1 MYSYTKHVL
10 LDDPLAAVDSHTAK
24 HLVEQCFNG
33 PLLKNRTVVSSGN
46 FTEGSATDISQILVS
61 HHLDLLLSSA
71 DYIVRILDGRVA
83 AQGTPAELKNE
94 LAGIVAVET
103 AIARKEEPI
112 SADDA
117 TTLDMQKQGTEDMA
131 VQKAKDKKKGPARKL
146 VKDEE
151 RAVGNVKLATYARYF
166 RAATWITWILFF
178 IALLVQQG
186 SSLLERWWLKIW
198 GEAYNTRLHSW
209 FQFSG
214 THDQGQHIYSEL
226 RHTWLY
232 HDAVAPTVN
241 ATPDLAVQSV
251 GDYVRE
257 LPSADTHPLFYLGV
271 YACISILTIL
281 ASVAGSAASRW
292 GSYRAARKLHDEL
305 LDSVLR
311 STIRFFNTTPMGRI
325 LNRCTK
331 DIETVDGSLAGSLS
345 TVMIFTGSLIA
356 ATGMVIYVVPWFAF
370 PAVGIM
376 AMYYSYAVLYLRTGR
391 GLRRLEAT
399 SKSPIFSG
407 FAELLDGIV
416 SVRAFS
422 AEHRFFDGM
431 CKQVDTANA
440 AFYYYWMT
448 NRWLLLRF
456 DVLGA
461 MSVYATTILCLSGAV
476 SPGSAGVAITSA
488 QGFVQACYW
497 VSRFVGELE
506 MDFNSVER
514 IEEYLRLPR
523 EPPATIKGRQP
534 PAYWPSYNSNED
546 FIRAE
551 DIEIKYAPELPT
563 VFKGS
568 FSIKP
573 GEKIGLIGRTG
584 SGKSTVAMSLL
595 RFTDPAAGKIIL
607 DGIDIT
613 SIGVDDLR
621 SRITYI
627 PQDAVLFSGT
637 IRDNLDPF
645 GEHTDAELIE
655 ALTRVKLINSG
666 TAAATNAAGTP
677 AHSRNTSLVAVDQR
691 LAQVAAQDADLNRS
705 GSSSSLAS
713 GMGTPRV
720 NITLNSEVSAGGANF
735 SQGQRQLVAMAR
747 ALLRRSNLIVS
758 AIWWG
763 VADIRSWTRRP
774 RALTLVSCVALSIN

>member
-1 MYSYTKHVL
+1 ML
-10 LDDPLAAVDSHTAK
+10 W
-24 HLVEQCFNG
+24 
-33 PLLKNRTVVSSGN
+33 R
-46 FTEGSATDISQILVS
+46 
-61 HHLDLLLSSA
+61 SA
-71 DYIVRILDGRVA
+71 DYIVRIVDGRIDCK
-83 AQGTPAELKNE
+83 GTPPDLKNE
-94 LAGIVAVET
+94 LAGIVAIEAAVT
-103 AIARKEEPI
+103 SQQEPI
-112 SADDA
+112 TAEDA
-117 TTLDMQKQGTEDMA
+117 TALEMQEAAAEDNAME
-131 VQKAKDKKKGPARKL
+131 KKLNKKKGPGRKL
-146 VKDEE
+146 IKDEE
-151 RAVGNVKLATYARYF
+151 RAVGRVKMSTYARYF
-166 RAATWITWILFF
+166 RAATWITWIFF
-178 IALLVQQG
+178 FAALLLQQG

-198 GEAYNTRLHSW
+198 GEAYNTKLHSLY
-209 FQFSG
+209 QFSG
-214 THDQGQHIYSEL
+214 THEHLHSEP
-226 RHTWLY
+226 RHSWLY
-232 HDAVAPTVN
+232 HDAARSAAAN
-241 ATPDLAVQSV
+241 RTPDLAVQSDSV
-251 GDYVRE
+251 YIE
-257 LPSADTHPLFYLGV
+257 QLPSADTHPVYYLSI
-271 YACISILTIL
+271 YAAISCLTIF
-281 ASVAGSAASRW
+281 ASVCSSAASKW

-331 DIETVDGSLAGSLS
+331 DIETVDGSLASSLS
-345 TVMIFTGSLIA
+345 MVLVCTGSLIA
-356 ATGMVIYVVPWFAF
+356 VTGMVIYVVPLFAV
-370 PAVGIM
+370 PAVLIM
-376 AMYYSYAVLYLRTGR
+376 YLYYTYGVLYLRTGR

-407 FAELLDGIV
+407 FAEVLDGVI

-422 AEHRFFDGM
+422 AERRFFNTL

-440 AFYYYWMT
+440 AYYYYWMT

-461 MSVYATTILCLSGAV
+461 ASVYATTILCLSGAV

-497 VSRFVGELE
+497 VSRFIGELE

-514 IEEYLRLPR
+514 IEEYLLLPP
-523 EPPATIKGRQP
+523 EPPSTIPGHRP
-534 PAYWPSYNSNED
+534 PAYWPSYNNNQD

-551 DIEIKYAPELPT
+551 ELEIKYAPDLPT

-595 RFTDPAAGKIIL
+595 RFTDPASGKIYL

-637 IRDNLDPF
+637 VRDNLDPF

-655 ALTRVKLINSG
+655 ALSRVRLITPE
-666 TAAATNAAGTP
+666 TAAASIANTP
-677 AHSRNTSLVAVDQR
+677 AISRNTSFVAVDQR
-691 LAQVAAQDADLNRS
+691 VAQVAAQDAAITRADSSASLTG
-705 GSSSSLAS
+705 GS
-713 GMGTPRV
+713 GTPRV
-720 NITLNSEVSAGGANF
+720 QITLNSEVSAGGANF

-758 AIWWG
+758 SLG
-763 VADIRSWTRRP
+763 H
-774 RALTLVSCVALSIN
+774 LLS

>member
-1 MYSYTKHVL
+1 M
-10 LDDPLAAVDSHTAK
+10 
-24 HLVEQCFNG
+24 
-33 PLLKNRTVVSSGN
+33 
-46 FTEGSATDISQILVS
+46 
-61 HHLDLLLSSA
+61 
-71 DYIVRILDGRVA
+71 RILDGRIA
-83 AQGTPAELKNE
+83 CQGTPSELKSE
-94 LAGIVAVET
+94 LAGIVAVEAAVT
-103 AIARKEEPI
+103 RKEAPI
-112 SADDA
+112 SAEDA
-117 TTLDMQKQGTEDMA
+117 TTLEMQKEATEDMA
-131 VQKAKDKKKGPARKL
+131 VQKKKDKKKGPARKL

-151 RAVGNVKLATYARYF
+151 RAVGNVKLSTYARYF
-166 RAATWITWILFF
+166 RAATWITWIFFF

-198 GEAYNTRLHSW
+198 GEAYNTKLHSW

-214 THDQGQHIYSEL
+214 AHDHSQHIYSEL
-226 RHTWLY
+226 RHNWIY
-232 HDAVAPTVN
+232 HDSVAQSVN
-241 ATPDLAVQSV
+241 ATPDFAVQTAAE
-251 GDYVRE
+251 YVRK
-257 LPSADTHPLFYLGV
+257 LPSADSDPLFYLGV

-292 GSYRAARKLHDEL
+292 GSYRAARKLHNEL

-331 DIETVDGSLAGSLS
+331 DIETVDGSLASSLS
-345 TVMIFTGSLIA
+345 TVMVFTGSLIA
-356 ATGMVIYVVPWFAF
+356 ATGMVVYVVPWFAI
-370 PAVGIM
+370 PAIGIM
-376 AMYYSYAVLYLRTGR
+376 ALYYSYAVLYLRTGR

-407 FAELLDGIV
+407 FAELLDGII

-422 AEHRFFDGM
+422 AERRFFEGM

-461 MSVYATTILCLSGAV
+461 LSVYATTILCLSGAV

-514 IEEYLRLPR
+514 IEEYLLLPP
-523 EPPATIKGRQP
+523 EPPSTIPGHQP
-534 PAYWPSYNSNED
+534 PAYWPSYNGNND

-551 DIEIKYAPELPT
+551 NVEIKYAPELPT

-584 SGKSTVAMSLL
+584 SGKSTVAMSML

-655 ALTRVKLINSG
+655 ALTRVKLINPD
-666 TAAATNAAGTP
+666 TAAATRAGTP
-677 AHSRNTSLVAVDQR
+677 SPSRNASLVAVDQR
-691 LAQVAAQDADLNRS
+691 LAQVAAQDAAINRT

-713 GMGTPRV
+713 GTGTPRV
-720 NITLNSEVSAGGANF
+720 HITLNSEVSAGGANF

-758 AIWWG
+758 
-763 VADIRSWTRRP
+763 
-774 RALTLVSCVALSIN
+774 

>member
-1 MYSYTKHVL
+1 M
-10 LDDPLAAVDSHTAK
+10 
-24 HLVEQCFNG
+24 
-33 PLLKNRTVVSSGN
+33 
-46 FTEGSATDISQILVS
+46 S
-61 HHLDLLLSSA
+61 HHLDLLVSSA
-71 DYIVRILDGRVA
+71 DYIVRVLDGRIA
-83 AQGTPAELKNE
+83 CQGTPSELNGE

-103 AIARKEEPI
+103 AITRKEGPV
-112 SADDA
+112 AAVDA
-117 TTLDMQKQGTEDMA
+117 TTLEEQQLGTEDA
-131 VQKAKDKKKGPARKL
+131 AQLKKKEKKRGPARKL

-151 RAVGNVKLATYARYF
+151 RAVGNVKFQTYARYF
-166 RAATWITWILFF
+166 RAATWITWVFFF
-178 IALLVQQG
+178 IALFITQG

-209 FQFSG
+209 FQFAG
-214 THDQGQHIYSEL
+214 AHDYSQHSHSEI
-226 RHTWLY
+226 RHNWIY
-232 HDAVAPTVN
+232 HDSMASSAN
-241 ATPDLAVQSV
+241 ATPDLAVQSM
-251 GDYVRE
+251 GDYTSK

-271 YACISILTIL
+271 YACIAVLTIL
-281 ASVAGSAASRW
+281 ATVAASAASKW
-292 GSYRAARKLHDEL
+292 GSYRAARTLHNEL

-311 STIRFFNTTPMGRI
+311 GTIRFFNTTPMGRI

-345 TVMIFTGSLIA
+345 TVMVYFGSLIA
-356 ATGMVIYVVPWFAF
+356 ATGMVVFVVPWFAI

-407 FAELLDGIV
+407 FAELLDGII

-422 AEHRFFDGM
+422 AERRFFDGM
-431 CKQVDTANA
+431 CKQVDVANA

-461 MSVYATTILCLSGAV
+461 IAVYATTILCLSGAV

-514 IEEYLRLPR
+514 IEEYLLLPS
-523 EPPATIKGRQP
+523 EPPSTIPGHQP
-534 PAYWPSYNSNED
+534 PAYWPSYNGTDD

-551 DIEIKYAPELPT
+551 NVEIKYAPELPT

-613 SIGVDDLR
+613 SIGIDDLR

-655 ALTRVKLINSG
+655 ALTRVKLINPE
-666 TAAATNAAGTP
+666 TAAATRAGTP
-677 AHSRNTSLVAVDQR
+677 SVSRNASLVAVDQR
-691 LAQVAAQDADLNRS
+691 LAQVVAQDAAINRNE
-705 GSSSSLAS
+705 SSSSLAS
-713 GMGTPRV
+713 GTGTPRV
-720 NITLNSEVSAGGANF
+720 HITLNSEVSAGGANF

-758 AIWWG
+758 YEQY
-763 VADIRSWTRRP
+763 
-774 RALTLVSCVALSIN
+774 VS